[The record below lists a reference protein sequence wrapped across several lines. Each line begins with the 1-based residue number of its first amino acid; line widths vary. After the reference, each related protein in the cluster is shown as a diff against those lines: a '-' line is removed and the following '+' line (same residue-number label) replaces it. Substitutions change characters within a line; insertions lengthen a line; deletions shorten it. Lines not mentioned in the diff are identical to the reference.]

1 MAALSRKIGSAAAKT
16 GMTPEIKLPFPQ
28 DLPKHQMMF
37 RVLALLLLA
46 ATAGISD
53 GIAQGFFTPIT
64 VFDGTTE
71 DPEIKHISPA
81 RSFGSADIVGGRV
94 VRTYTIVNTST
105 SPVNLR
111 HPPVNRPFGAG
122 FFLSKAPASPLAPSA
137 STTFQL
143 TFDPWLPDGSTS
155 TMILI
160 VEGSQNPFIFVV
172 YGNGRLSTPYRQSIS
187 FSVPGTVYL
196 SEGPVTL
203 VAEANTGLPV
213 TLEVLSGPGTLAG
226 GVLTLTGV
234 GKVTVRATQRGGSN
248 FAPAKAVTR
257 VITVKADPNVLTL
270 TGLSQRYD
278 GTPKAI
284 GTVGAAGM
292 VAVSYQVGGV
302 FGPDAPTA
310 AGRYPVRA
318 EADGVTKT
326 ATLVITKAPLYLVP
340 VNKRKFAGEANPA
353 LTLEYEGFVGAD
365 DETVLTSAPTLSTT
379 AKTTSPGGVYPITA
393 KGGAAANYALVYRQ
407 GSLVVESFASGY
419 EALLVDALEV
429 PSGKLSLTVAKSGRS
444 FSGSMALA
452 GETTALRVSG
462 PLVTNTRTETAS
474 GAATVVRKGVTYAL
488 TFTLPM
494 IGQVTGAVTRA
505 SLELATAQGG
515 RRLLSLPRG
524 GKVNYSGAHTAVLNP
539 AQPAGA
545 GVPAGA
551 GWARATINSRG
562 AIALVGKLGD
572 GTAFTTS
579 LLPDAEQTPGYRLWL
594 QPYKP
599 ARVDA
604 FLGGTFSLKQHPV
617 LSRGFV
623 AQGASL
629 TWAKAERLPDKS
641 YPEGFVPVT
650 VGLKLDPWIK
660 PSAVQ
665 PLATLLGLSAESI
678 EVAHSPTGSASVAD
692 LPTTITLNARNA
704 VSVPGA
710 SNPTNWKARLNT
722 SNGTF
727 TGSFERLDAGVKRLA
742 PFSGVLRQP
751 VEPTED
757 VIGDG
762 HFLIPEAPGALEK
775 VSGEVLFTRP

>member
-1 MAALSRKIGSAAAKT
+1 
-16 GMTPEIKLPFPQ
+16 MTPEIKLPFPQ
-28 DLPKHQMMF
+28 DLPKHQMML

-71 DPEIKHISPA
+71 DPEIKHISIA

-143 TFDPWLPDGSTS
+143 TFDPWLPDWSTS
-155 TMILI
+155 IMILT
-160 VEGSQNPFIFVV
+160 VEGSQNPLIFGVS
-172 YGNGRLSTPYRQSIS
+172 GSGRLSTPYRQSIS

-248 FAPAKAVTR
+248 YAPAKAVTR

-318 EADGVTKT
+318 EADGLTKT
-326 ATLVITKAPLYLVP
+326 GTLVITKAPLYVVP

-407 GSLVVESFASGY
+407 SSLVVESFASGY

-474 GAATVVRKGVTYAL
+474 GASTVVRNGVTYAL
-488 TFTLPM
+488 TFTVPM

-515 RRLLSLPRG
+515 RQLLSLPRG
-524 GKVNYSGAHTAVLNP
+524 GKVNYGGAHTAVLNP

-551 GWARATINSRG
+551 GWARAAINSRG
-562 AIALVGKLGD
+562 AVALVGKLAD

-579 LLPDAEQTPGYRLWL
+579 LLPDADATPGYRLWL

-599 ARVDA
+599 ARVDT

-629 TWAKAERLPDKS
+629 TWAKAERLPDKT

-678 EVAHSPTGSASVAD
+678 EVAHSTTGSASDAD

-704 VSVPGA
+704 VSVPGT
-710 SNPTNWKARLNT
+710 SNPTNLKARLNT

-727 TGSFERLDAGVKRLA
+727 TGSFERLDTGVKRLA